1 MPNNSTNRVVYTKFL
16 RKDIPKV
23 ERYDKLIEHVSM
35 KVKKEFNKTRSKTK
49 DSTNKRIFVPSRMM
63 NGKSIIKSGYTKHN
77 TRAVSLKALK
87 GNTAI
92 LSLNSPAELGK
103 HSLYKD

>member
-1 MPNNSTNRVVYTKFL
+1 MNLKIQQVVYTKFL

-49 DSTNKRIFVPSRMM
+49 DSTNKRIFVPSSMM
-63 NGKSIIKSGYTKHN
+63 NGKSILKSGYKKIN
-77 TRAVSLKALK
+77 PRSVSLKALK
-87 GNTAI
+87 GNAAI